1 MSTDT
6 QTQPAAYTEPLLP
19 LIPGTLLLDRYT
31 VVELVSSSETANVY
45 FVAPV
50 RPCPVCG
57 VENDGGAIECG
68 FCGAELPEPNFLRLI
83 EQRAPSDPH
92 WLPPSSF
99 VIDGCSY
106 TLTPNSNAMSTETN
120 STLRFTY
127 GMQTDPGLKRGAL
140 GEPNED
146 SLAVVTFDAQDARG
160 AALGLFMIADGVG
173 GAAAGEVASRL
184 SLQTLTH
191 EWVTRLLL
199 PAWNERAL
207 SDETT
212 RAEIITGLAAANTRL
227 LQYQSEHNLQLGTT
241 LTAALVWNGHAY
253 VVNIGDSRTYLY
265 RHGTLSQLTRDHSY
279 VATLVASGTLT
290 PEEAYLHPQRNLIL
304 RSLGDVNLEAD
315 IFPEEN
321 HALELLPGDRLLLCS
336 DGLWEMVRDAEM
348 QNALA
353 QTPDAQPACAALVN
367 LANLAGGADNITII
381 IINVVAET
389 R

>member
-6 QTQPAAYTEPLLP
+6 QTEPAACAEPLSS

-31 VVELVSSSETANVY
+31 VVELVSSSAAANVY
-45 FVAPV
+45 LAAPV
-50 RPCPVCG
+50 RPCAVCG

-68 FCGAELPEPNFLRLI
+68 FCGAELPESNFLCLI
-83 EQRAPSDPH
+83 EQRAPSDLH
-92 WLPPSSF
+92 LLPPSSF
-99 VIDGCSY
+99 SIDGRNY
-106 TLTPNSNAMSTETN
+106 TLMPNSNVMSVEEN
-120 STLRFTY
+120 PTLGFNY
-127 GMQTDPGLKRGAL
+127 GMRTDPGLKRGAL

-173 GAAAGEVASRL
+173 GAALGEVASRL

-199 PAWNERAL
+199 PAWNERTS
-207 SDETT
+207 SDETL
-212 RAEIITGLAAANTRL
+212 RAEITAGLAAANTRL
-227 LQYQSEHNLQLGTT
+227 LQYQNEHKLQFGTT

-265 RHGTLSQLTRDHSY
+265 RQGILSQLTRDHSY
-279 VATLVASGTLT
+279 VATLVASGTLA
-290 PEEAYLHPQRNLIL
+290 PEEVYLHPQRNLIL
-304 RSLGDVNLEAD
+304 RSLGDINLEAD

-321 HALELLPGDRLLLCS
+321 HALELLPGDRLVLCS
-336 DGLWEMVRDAEM
+336 DGMWEMVRDTEM
-348 QNALA
+348 QNVLA
-353 QTPDAQPACAALVN
+353 QTPDAQQACAALVN
-367 LANLAGGADNITII
+367 LANLAGGADNISII
-381 IINVVAET
+381 IVNFVAET